1 MKTLIIHPD
10 DRSTDFLRPIYSGI
24 KGATVLTKNVSKYRL
39 EKEIKSH
46 DQILMLGHGS
56 PYGLLN
62 YSGIGDGLYAVG
74 EKQVPLL
81 RDKRCIFI
89 WCNADTF
96 VKRYQLKGLYTGM
109 FISEVGESIFCNVP
123 ADQGTVDT
131 SNSRFANILGG
142 VMSDD
147 SPDYKMIFE
156 HVKTSYEELALENK
170 IANYNNQR
178 WYFEPEV
185 VPTLCSKIKSVAQK
199 IFFLAV
205 LVSSLSSCSPYV
217 YEVTYYQ
224 ELENTG
230 VLATTDYIYVS
241 KKDTVCWEWYKETS
255 TFKEMMPKSDSITIT
270 YWGTRREWKA
280 PNK

>member
-1 MKTLIIHPD
+1 
-10 DRSTDFLRPIYSGI
+10 
-24 KGATVLTKNVSKYRL
+24 
-39 EKEIKSH
+39 
-46 DQILMLGHGS
+46 
-56 PYGLLN
+56 
-62 YSGIGDGLYAVG
+62 
-74 EKQVPLL
+74 
-81 RDKRCIFI
+81 
-89 WCNADTF
+89 
-96 VKRYQLKGLYTGM
+96 M

-123 ADQGTVDT
+123 ADQDTIDT

>member
-1 MKTLIIHPD
+1 
-10 DRSTDFLRPIYSGI
+10 
-24 KGATVLTKNVSKYRL
+24 
-39 EKEIKSH
+39 
-46 DQILMLGHGS
+46 MLGHGS

-62 YSGIGDGLYAVG
+62 LAGIGDGLYAVG

-89 WCNADTF
+89 WCNADVF

-109 FISEVGESIFCNVP
+109 FISEVREAEFCNVP
-123 ADQGTVDT
+123 VDQDT
-131 SNSRFANILGG
+131 IDISNSRFADILGG
-142 VMSDD
+142 TLTDESL
-147 SPDYKMIFE
+147 DYKMVFE
-156 HVKTSYEELALENK
+156 HVKTSYKELALVNK

-185 VPTLCSKIKSVAQK
+185 APTLCSKIKGVAQK

-224 ELENTG
+224 GIENTG
-230 VLATTDYIYVS
+230 VLASSTILYVS
-241 KKDTVCWEWYKETS
+241 KKDTACWEWYKET
-255 TFKEMMPKSDSITIT
+255 TVFREMMPKSDSITIT
-270 YWGTRREWKA
+270 YWGTRKELRA
-280 PNK
+280 IGR

>member
-1 MKTLIIHPD
+1 
-10 DRSTDFLRPIYSGI
+10 
-24 KGATVLTKNVSKYRL
+24 
-39 EKEIKSH
+39 
-46 DQILMLGHGS
+46 
-56 PYGLLN
+56 
-62 YSGIGDGLYAVG
+62 
-74 EKQVPLL
+74 
-81 RDKRCIFI
+81 
-89 WCNADTF
+89 
-96 VKRYQLKGLYTGM
+96 
-109 FISEVGESIFCNVP
+109 
-123 ADQGTVDT
+123 
-131 SNSRFANILGG
+131 
-142 VMSDD
+142 MSDD

-156 HVKTSYEELALENK
+156 HVKTSYEGLALENK

-185 VPTLCSKIKSVAQK
+185 DHYLRLMFLTHQPTLCSKIKGAVQK

>member
-10 DRSTDFLRPIYSGI
+10 DRSTDFLRPIYQNI
-24 KGATVLTKNVSKYRL
+24 KGATVLTKNISKDRL

-62 YSGIGDGLYAVG
+62 LAGIGDGLYAVG

-89 WCNADTF
+89 WCNADVF

-109 FISEVGESIFCNVP
+109 FISEVREAEFCNVP
-123 ADQGTVDT
+123 VDQDTIDT
-131 SNSRFANILGG
+131 SNSRFADILGG
-142 VMSDD
+142 TLTDD

-185 VPTLCSKIKSVAQK
+185 APTLRSKIKGVAQK

-224 ELENTG
+224 GIENTG
-230 VLATTDYIYVS
+230 VLASSTLIYMPS
-241 KKDTVCWEWYKETS
+241 KDNNCWDWYKET
-255 TFKEMMPKSDSITIT
+255 TVFKEMMPKSDSVTIL
-270 YWGTRREWKA
+270 YWGTRKELRA
-280 PNK
+280 MGR